1 MKRSA
6 VCLFVVIAIGGWG
19 AVASAAGAGGD
30 KGKAEKAADKGDA
43 AGGAGEE
50 GGPNSGPDISG
61 DLDLSDK
68 EAKNVDAA
76 GMAAVRASTTLSWQ
90 DIVVVP
96 RKRFLKGGR
105 FELAPYTGI
114 SVNDILVRHYVF
126 GVDLNFF
133 LSNALWIGL
142 QGNYY
147 IKSLTEQESLL
158 GLQYNRIPT
167 LNRYLYSGALNMGY
181 VPVYGKFALL
191 NKSILHWEIFVSGG
205 VGVTQT
211 EIIPRTPGDAV
222 FGNLSLTPNVGI
234 GGRFFLFDWLTIN
247 YAVRDY
253 LIIDKFE
260 NPMRPRGQ
268 SAADAKAAADG
279 AMVHNV
285 MFYLGAGIYLPT
297 KFSYKTPR

>member
-6 VCLFVVIAIGGWG
+6 VCLFAVLAIGGWG
-19 AVASAAGAGGD
+19 GAVFAAPAGG
-30 KGKAEKAADKGDA
+30 GKADKTEKAADKGDV
-43 AGGAGEE
+43 AGEE
-50 GGPNSGPDISG
+50 PGPNSGPDISG

-76 GMAAVRASTTLSWQ
+76 AMQAVRASTTLSWQ

-105 FELAPYTGI
+105 FELAPFTGM

-133 LSNALWIGL
+133 LTNVLWVGL

-147 IKSLTEQESLL
+147 IKSLTEQQSLL

-167 LNRYLYSGALNMGY
+167 LNRYLYGGALNFGY
-181 VPVYGKFALL
+181 VPFYGKFALV
-191 NKSILHWEIFVSGG
+191 NKGIIHWEIYASAG

-211 EIIPRTPGDAV
+211 EIIPRTPGDAT
-222 FGNLSLTPNVGI
+222 FNNLSLTPNVAI
-234 GGRFFLFDWLTIN
+234 GGRFFLFDWLTLN
-247 YAVRDY
+247 YAIRDY
-253 LIIDKFE
+253 VIIDKFE
-260 NPMRPRGQ
+260 PANRMPDETPAQ
-268 SAADAKAAADG
+268 LKARADG
-279 AMVHNV
+279 AMVHNI
-285 MFYLGAGIYLPT
+285 MFYAGVGIYLPT

>member
-19 AVASAAGAGGD
+19 GVVSAAGAD
-30 KGKAEKAADKGDA
+30 KGKADKTEKPGDKA
-43 AGGAGEE
+43 ETGAGDEA
-50 GGPNSGPDISG
+50 GPGPDLG
-61 DLDLSDK
+61 GELDLSDK
-68 EAKNVDAA
+68 EGKGVDAA

-105 FELAPYTGI
+105 FELAPFTGM
-114 SVNDILVRHYVF
+114 SVNDNLIRHYVF

-133 LSNALWIGL
+133 LTNVLWVGL

-147 IKSLTEQESLL
+147 IKSLTDQESLL

-167 LNRYLYSGALNMGY
+167 LNRYLYSGALNFGY
-181 VPVYGKFALL
+181 VPVYGKFALF
-191 NKSILHWEIFVSGG
+191 NKSILHWEIYASAG
-205 VGVTQT
+205 VGVTRT
-211 EIIPRTPGDAV
+211 EIIPRTPGDST
-222 FGNLSLTPNVGI
+222 FNNLSLTPNFAL
-234 GGRFFLFDWLTIN
+234 GGRFFLLDWLTVN

-260 NPMRPRGQ
+260 PANRMDSETPAQ
-268 SAADAKAAADG
+268 LKARADG
-279 AMVHNV
+279 AMVHNI
-285 MFYLGAGIYLPT
+285 MFYAGVGFYLPT
-297 KFSYKTPR
+297 KFTYKTPR

>member
-6 VCLFVVIAIGGWG
+6 VCLFVVLAIGGWG
-19 AVASAAGAGGD
+19 AAAVAAPAGGD
-30 KGKAEKAADKGDA
+30 KGKEDKTEKAAGE
-43 AGGAGEE
+43 AGGADE
-50 GGPNSGPDISG
+50 GGGGPDVGG

-68 EAKNVDAA
+68 ESKNVDAA

-105 FELAPYTGI
+105 FELAPFTGI
-114 SVNDILVRHYVF
+114 SVNDILIRHYVF

-133 LSNALWIGL
+133 LTNVLWVGL

-147 IKSLTEQESLL
+147 IKSLTEQQSLL

-167 LNRYLYSGALNMGY
+167 LNRYLYGGALNFGY
-181 VPVYGKFALL
+181 VPVYGKFALF
-191 NKSILHWEIFVSGG
+191 NKNIIHWEIYASAG

-211 EIIPRTPGDAV
+211 EIIPRTPGDAT
-222 FGNLSLTPNVGI
+222 FNNLSLTPNFAL
-234 GGRFFLFDWLTIN
+234 GGRFFLFDWLTLN

-260 NPMRPRGQ
+260 PANRMPDETPAQ
-268 SAADAKAAADG
+268 LKARADG
-279 AMVHNV
+279 AMVHNI
-285 MFYLGAGIYLPT
+285 MFYAGVGIYLPT